1 MDKNILAISAAL
13 FAISAH
19 AQNGINSPYS
29 RYGFG
34 IMSERSLGFN
44 KGMGGVAQGFRNKE
58 QINIANPASYSGVDS
73 LTALFDLG
81 ITLQN
86 GNYKMDNLQ
95 QNARNTSFDY
105 FAFQFRAA
113 KHLGMTVGIM
123 PVTNINYKFTSNS
136 ETLNGNENITSAY
149 NFYGD
154 GGLREV
160 FIGTGWQPLK
170 RFSIGFNASYLWGE
184 YSHTMTMS
192 YSETTA
198 FSLARKYSADIST
211 YNAQAGIQYEQP
223 ISKDD
228 KIVIGATYT
237 LGHNVSNDAYR
248 LTETLN
254 SSSVE
259 TSTTDT
265 IRNAFQ
271 LPHTIAA
278 GLTYYRKNTLRVGAD
293 FELQKW
299 SDCRFPNQQMS
310 AAAAQ
315 EQSYISSKGQL
326 NDRIKVSTG
335 FDWTP
340 KPEDKLNYFNRCTY
354 KAGAYY
360 SRSYANADLTGTI
373 TDKPYEFGIS
383 AGITLP
389 IANRNIWRKEPRINI
404 SMQWV
409 QTNIPYLNAST
420 LRQSALKENY
430 LRLCIGLSFNEHWFY
445 KMKFQ

>member
-58 QINIANPASYSGVDS
+58 QINIANPASYSEVDS

-160 FIGTGWQPLK
+160 FIGAGWQPLK

-184 YSHTMTMS
+184 YSHTMTMA

-237 LGHNVSNDAYR
+237 LGHNVNNDAYR

-360 SRSYANADLTGTI
+360 SQSYANADLTGTI

>member
-44 KGMGGVAQGFRNKE
+44 KGMGSVAQGFRNKE

-184 YSHTMTMS
+184 YSHTMTMA
-192 YSETTA
+192 YSEITA

-223 ISKDD
+223 VSKDD

-237 LGHNVSNDAYR
+237 LGHNVNNNAYR

-340 KPEDKLNYFNRCTY
+340 KPEDRLNYFNRCTY

>member
-113 KHLGMTVGIM
+113 KQLGMTVGIM

-340 KPEDKLNYFNRCTY
+340 KPEDRLNYFNRCTY

-360 SRSYANADLTGTI
+360 SQSYANADLTGTI